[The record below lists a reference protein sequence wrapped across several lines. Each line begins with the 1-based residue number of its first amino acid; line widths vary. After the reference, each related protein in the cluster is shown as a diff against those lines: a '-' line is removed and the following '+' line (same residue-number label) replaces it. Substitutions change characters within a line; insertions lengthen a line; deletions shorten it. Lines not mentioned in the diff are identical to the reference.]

1 MDQHLSVK
9 DAIKFTGKSESTIKR
24 LIREIAADPDSSDRQ
39 FILPSHDEVEKRRES
54 GEPYVWKISK
64 ELLEKRYP
72 QEPSSEEGSPTVG
85 TTGAVGATGDA
96 IMTVLREQLQSKDRQ
111 IETLEKQLD
120 KKDEQIGNQNER
132 MREQNILMKDLQQ
145 RLAIA
150 APASPADITVES
162 RDQQGSDA
170 KRHEESSQGVRKPS
184 IWSRQFS
191 LFGRSRT

>member
-24 LIREIAADPDSSDRQ
+24 LIREVAADPDGSDRQ
-39 FILPSHDEVEKRRES
+39 FILPSHEEVEKRRES
-54 GEPYVWKISK
+54 GEPYVWKIDRA
-64 ELLEKRYP
+64 LLEKRYP
-72 QEPSSEEGSPTVG
+72 QEAGAEEGSQPTSCTG
-85 TTGAVGATGDA
+85 TRGATA
-96 IMTVLREQLQSKDRQ
+96 EASVTVLREQLQSKDRQ

-145 RLAIA
+145 RLSIA
-150 APASPADITVES
+150 APATPADITVES

-170 KRHEESSQGVRKPS
+170 RRNEESPQGVRKPS